1 MEQWEQRFKGIIQN
15 GFGEKINL
23 FLSLPSKPNFEKISK
38 KINSNPNGFV
48 TQVVHDVSQVKR
60 LHDYL
65 NPKNFGIIP
74 CLLLPSQKNSR
85 SAQFLNLDWSN
96 YEDNF
101 SSFVLEIESITG
113 DVLLTSPNDFKGA
126 LDFLTRLQN

>member
-1 MEQWEQRFKGIIQN
+1 MCIRD
-15 GFGEKINL
+15 
-23 FLSLPSKPNFEKISK
+23 SKISK
-38 KINSNPNGFV
+38 KVIAKPNGFV

-60 LHDYL
+60 INDYL
-65 NPKNFGIIP
+65 NPKGFSIIP
-74 CLLLPSQKNSR
+74 CLLFPSPKNSR

>member
-1 MEQWEQRFKGIIQN
+1 ME
-15 GFGEKINL
+15 
-23 FLSLPSKPNFEKISK
+23 SK
-38 KINSNPNGFV
+38 PNGFV
-48 TQVVHDVSQVKR
+48 TQVVHDISQVKR
-60 LHDYL
+60 LYDYL
-65 NPKNFGIIP
+65 NPKNFEIIP
-74 CLLLPSQKNSR
+74 CLLFPSQKNSR